1 MMRRCLALCSLTAAL
16 FAAPDRQCRAQS
28 RADGTTTVIGVVSMR
43 DGGLALGYSV
53 VSIPRLEREQ
63 FTNERGVFVIT
74 GVPLGLTHLRVR
86 HLGYTPQELDVVV
99 RPGEN
104 DTIHVALSH
113 IAVRLSAIEVRAYP
127 ICTRPGAPDPAADSG
142 FATVF
147 GQLRQNAD
155 QYRLLSRAYP
165 FRTAVERTTSVIY
178 ADNRTRRE
186 RVDTIGLRS
195 VDEWQYKPGGVVV
208 QDRKMF
214 WRVGAVQMRVPTLA
228 ALADTSFI
236 SHHCFYNGGLET
248 IDGRELVRIDFVAAS
263 SIRDPDVDG
272 AMYLDPSNFQI
283 RRTFLHLSKRPNAVP
298 DLLETEAT
306 TIFSE
311 LLPSVPIIS
320 AISSVNRL
328 VPARN
333 AINPATGTGE
343 EQRLIAVEFTGG
355 RPGEQPKRP

>member
-1 MMRRCLALCSLTAAL
+1 MRWLTGISRLLLAASLATVRL
-16 FAAPDRQCRAQS
+16 QAQS
-28 RADGTTTVIGVVSMR
+28 GEIVGTVTAR
-43 DGGLALGYSV
+43 DGGIPLGYSV
-53 VSIPRLEREQ
+53 VSIPALSREQ
-63 FTNERGVFVIT
+63 FTNDRGVFVIT
-74 GVPLGLTHLRVR
+74 GVPLGAIHLRVR
-86 HLGYTPQELDVVV
+86 HLGYTPQELDIVV
-99 RPGEN
+99 RAN
-104 DTIHVALSH
+104 ASDTIRVVLAH
-113 IAVRLSAIEVRAYP
+113 IAVRLSAIEVHAYP
-127 ICTRPGAPDPAADSG
+127 VCTNPGAPNPATDSG

-147 GQLRQNAD
+147 EQLRQNAE

-165 FRTAVERTTSVIY
+165 FQTAVERTTSVIY
-178 ADNRTRRE
+178 ADNRMRRE

-236 SHHCFYNGGLET
+236 SHHCFFNGGLET
-248 IDGRELVRIDFVAAS
+248 IDGRQLVRIDFVAAA

-283 RRTFLHLSKRPNAVP
+283 RRTFLHLSKRPSAVP

-306 TIFSE
+306 TLFAE

-320 AISSVNRL
+320 AISSVNHL
-328 VPARN
+328 IPPRN